1 MTIAGPVFCR
11 YLWFVKL
18 KIRHRAA
25 NTMMLLSLVLL
36 AAFLLWFLRSVWNDE
51 VEALNREGNLLL
63 VKSVREIEG
72 ETLNRFLFKK
82 IDRLPGD
89 TGKLSWDMHLPIPHD
104 SISTVTILGEDDDT
118 FIRKVEG
125 DTSKMKTRQLKTD
138 VKIIRKN
145 DQTTGA
151 LSVILSMKKEE
162 SGDDINFHTVQD
174 TGLVFQRL
182 TNVFSKVIHEAAL
195 PVTYTI
201 ERSHF
206 DSVPDNTGRITY
218 FDVASSERYDIVLAG
233 YTGYVLKRMTPQIL
247 FALLLFS
254 MISLAFFLIR
264 QNLKRQQQLTEIKND
279 FIRNITHEL
288 KTPVA
293 TVSVAIEAMQHFGAL
308 ENPERAR
315 EYLSISGSELNRLS
329 LLIDKVLRMSLFEEG
344 ETTIKKES
352 FDFRQLVEEIIATM
366 RLQFEKYQAKVQLKV
381 SDGVFTLNGD
391 RLHLASVVYNLLD
404 NALKYSAEQPSVAI
418 DIHRSNEQ
426 IILKVT
432 DNGKGIPAAY
442 VDKIFEKFFRVPTGD
457 VHNIKGHGLG
467 LSYVAGVIRQHQGD
481 IRVES
486 RVGEGTSF
494 EISLPV

>member
-1 MTIAGPVFCR
+1 
-11 YLWFVKL
+11 
-18 KIRHRAA
+18 
-25 NTMMLLSLVLL
+25 MMLLSLVLL

-51 VEALNREGNLLL
+51 VEALNREGNLLM
-63 VKSVREIEG
+63 VKTVRKIEG
-72 ETLNRFLFKK
+72 ETLNKFLYKQMEFP
-82 IDRLPGD
+82 PGD
-89 TGKLSWDMHLPIPHD
+89 TTHLKWHERLPLHPD
-104 SISTVTILGEDDDT
+104 SISTIMLVGEEEGSV
-118 FIRKVEG
+118 IKKIEG
-125 DTSKMKTRQLKTD
+125 DTPRMKTREMKTD

-151 LSVILSMKKEE
+151 LSVILSLKKEE
-162 SGDDINFHTVQD
+162 RGNFSD
-174 TGLVFQRL
+174 GISRDSGLVSTRL
-182 TNVFSKVIHEAAL
+182 ANVFAGTIAESGL
-195 PVTYTI
+195 PVSYRI
-201 ERSHF
+201 QQSHF
-206 DSVPDNTGRITY
+206 DSISENASGITY
-218 FDVASSERYDIVLAG
+218 FDLASGERYDVILDG
-233 YTGYVLKRMTPQIL
+233 YTGYILKKMAPQIL

-293 TVSVAIEAMQHFGAL
+293 TVSVAIEAMLHFGAL
-308 ENPERAR
+308 ENPERAK

-344 ETTIKKES
+344 ETTIKKEA

-381 SDGVFTLNGD
+381 SDGIFTINGD

-404 NALKYSAEQPSVAI
+404 NALKYSAESPNVAV
-418 DIHRSNEQ
+418 DMVRSGEQ
-426 IILKVT
+426 IILKVS

-494 EISLPV
+494 EIRLPV